1 MQATQ
6 VSMSCL
12 VLMNLTDELLDTG
25 FRLMLALD
33 LRFKDCLYDLIDQK
47 SLVCIILVGLYEQFE
62 RGDGAADNVKTH
74 KH

>member
-1 MQATQ
+1 
-6 VSMSCL
+6 
-12 VLMNLTDELLDTG
+12 MNLTDELLDTG
-25 FRLMLALD
+25 FRWMHALD

>member
-1 MQATQ
+1 MH
-6 VSMSCL
+6 
-12 VLMNLTDELLDTG
+12 
-25 FRLMLALD
+25 ALD

-62 RGDGAADNVKTH
+62 NGDGAADDVKTH